1 MMNELNAIWKKH
13 TGSDLTTEESW
24 KMVEFVGMLL
34 ENADKNI
41 NKEDK
46 KDSIT
51 QQAIKTGTVSVQE
64 RQQDEQGE
72 R

>member
-13 TGSDLTTEESW
+13 TGLDLTTEESW

-34 ENADKNI
+34 ENVDKNMD
-41 NKEDK
+41 KEDK

-51 QQAIKTGTVSVQE
+51 Q
-64 RQQDEQGE
+64 
-72 R
+72 

>member
-1 MMNELNAIWKKH
+1 MMNELNTIWKKH
-13 TGSDLTTEESW
+13 TGADLTTEEAW

-41 NKEDK
+41 DKKDK

-51 QQAIKTGTVSVQE
+51 Q
-64 RQQDEQGE
+64 
-72 R
+72 